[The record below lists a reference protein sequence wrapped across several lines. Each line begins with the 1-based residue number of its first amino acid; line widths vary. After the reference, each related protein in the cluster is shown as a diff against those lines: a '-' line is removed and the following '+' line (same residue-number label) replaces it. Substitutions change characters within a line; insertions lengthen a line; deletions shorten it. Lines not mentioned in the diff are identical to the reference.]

1 MCWVSWCLIDPSQWV
16 SSEQVRS
23 VAPRRQWKHLP
34 CTARDF
40 IIPPFLCLAL
50 PEAQH
55 QAPENSAS
63 STFSVICCLYTKI
76 RGREQWFSLS
86 SHTCLRPFILTQEDR
101 TCTKWTAHKWLWA
114 ALIITGRPHFMKQQ
128 WCYQNEYENCRGR
141 GGSSVREG
149 GGAG

>member
-1 MCWVSWCLIDPSQWV
+1 MCWVSWCLIDPSRWV

-141 GGSSVREG
+141 GASSVREG